1 MPVTTRFSDQKDPNT
16 LGGLGISSNGT
27 AIAYAATLEMPRPPR
42 KALKHFVQ
50 IAQLTGALTLNA
62 TNIVTRGD
70 YDDGDEVN
78 ICVTCDGT
86 ARTITWGALFRP
98 AVAATWVI
106 PISGTGIAKCVF
118 LDGKL
123 HVYSQTMLVTV

>member
-1 MPVTTRFSDQKDPNT
+1 MGVTTRFSSQNDNNKF
-16 LGGLGISSNGT
+16 GGQAISSNGT

-42 KALKHFVQ
+42 RALKHFVT

-70 YDDGDEVN
+70 YAEGDEVD
-78 ICVTCDGT
+78 IHVTCDGT
-86 ARTITWGALFRP
+86 ARTITWGTLFRP

-106 PISGTGIAKCVF
+106 PINGSGLAKCQF

-123 HVYSQTMLVTV
+123 HVYSQTMLVTL

>member
-1 MPVTTRFSDQKDPNT
+1 MAVTTRFSNQNEPNMF
-16 LGGLGISSNGT
+16 GNEAISSNGA
-27 AIAYAATLEMPRPPR
+27 AIAYAATLEMPAVKR
-42 KALKHFVQ
+42 KALKHFFQ
-50 IAQLTGALTLNA
+50 FAQLTGALTLNA

-70 YDDGDEVN
+70 YEEGDEVN
-78 ICVTCDGT
+78 ILVTADGS
-86 ARTITWGALFRP
+86 ARTITWGTLFRP

-106 PISGTGIAKCVF
+106 PISGTGLAKCMF

>member
-1 MPVTTRFSDQKDPNT
+1 MAVTTRFSNQNDPNT
-16 LGGLGISSNGT
+16 YGGLGISSNGA
-27 AIAYAATLEMPRPPR
+27 AIAYAATLEMPAVKK
-42 KALKHFVQ
+42 KAIKHFVQ

-70 YDDGDEVN
+70 YEEGDEVN
-78 ICVTCDGT
+78 IMVTADGS
-86 ARTITWGALFRP
+86 ARTVTWGALFRP

-106 PISGTGIAKCVF
+106 PISGTGLAKCMF

>member
-1 MPVTTRFSDQKDPNT
+1 MPVTDRFRNQNDPNMFANEA
-16 LGGLGISSNGT
+16 ISSNGT

-42 KALKHFVQ
+42 RALKHFVQ
-50 IAQLTGALTLNA
+50 LAQLTGALTLNA

-70 YDDGDEVN
+70 YEDGDEVN
-78 ICVTCDGT
+78 ILVTADGS
-86 ARTITWGALFRP
+86 ARTITWGTLFRP

-106 PISGTGIAKCVF
+106 PISGTGLAKCMF

>member
-1 MPVTTRFSDQKDPNT
+1 MPVTTRFSNQNDPNVF
-16 LGGLGISSNGT
+16 GNEGISSNGA
-27 AIAYAATLEMPRPPR
+27 AIAYAATLEMPAVR
-42 KALKHFVQ
+42 KRALKHFFQ
-50 IAQLTGALTLNA
+50 FAQLTGNLTLNA

-70 YDDGDEVN
+70 YEDGDEVN
-78 ICVTCDGT
+78 ICVTSDGS
-86 ARTITWGALFRP
+86 ARTITWGTLFRP